1 MKVVYNRFAV
11 CEPLEIVDSD
21 DSLLIRLEA
30 RFDVREKAAGIV
42 KIQQLFNELPDDKDA
57 IIAAVYEL
65 IEYIYG
71 AEGAEAVR
79 NLYGDNAAA
88 ISVDIVPHIRDVVA
102 PAIVKAS
109 RSETKKRS
117 FLRRFK

>member
-11 CEPLEIVDSD
+11 CEPLEIVDSND
-21 DSLLIRLEA
+21 NLLIRLEA

-71 AEGAEAVR
+71 TEGAEAVR
-79 NLYGDNAAA
+79 GLYGDNAAA
-88 ISVDIVPHIRDVVA
+88 ISADIVPHIRDVVA

-109 RSETKKRS
+109 RAETKKRS

>member
-11 CEPLEIVDSD
+11 CEPLEIVDSND
-21 DSLLIRLEA
+21 NLLIRLEA

-57 IIAAVYEL
+57 ILAAVYEL

-71 AEGAEAVR
+71 TEGAEAVR
-79 NLYGDNAAA
+79 GLYGDNAAA
-88 ISVDIVPHIRDVVA
+88 ISADIVPHIRDVVA